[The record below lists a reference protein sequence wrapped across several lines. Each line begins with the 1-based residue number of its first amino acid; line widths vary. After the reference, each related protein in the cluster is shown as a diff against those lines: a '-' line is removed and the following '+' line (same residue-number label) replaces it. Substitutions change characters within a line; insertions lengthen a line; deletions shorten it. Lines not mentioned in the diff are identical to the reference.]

1 MIKDARGPDTQE
13 WAEKTSVSFSSLIG
27 IFPVFVI
34 FIGTALGAAFL
45 IIFAVLIG
53 TALGAAFLIIFA
65 VLIGTAF
72 GAAFLIIFPV
82 LTGACGSREILL

>member
-1 MIKDARGPDTQE
+1 MYELTAYDKRREGPDTQE
-13 WAEKTSVSFSSLIG
+13 WAEKTSVSLSSLIG

-34 FIGTALGAAFL
+34 F
-45 IIFAVLIG
+45 IG

-82 LTGACGSREILL
+82 LTGAGGSREILL

>member
-13 WAEKTSVSFSSLIG
+13 WAEDSSVSLSALIG

-34 FIGTALGAAFL
+34 FIGTALGTAFL

-65 VLIGTAF
+65 VL
-72 GAAFLIIFPV
+72 
-82 LTGACGSREILL
+82 TGACGSRGILL